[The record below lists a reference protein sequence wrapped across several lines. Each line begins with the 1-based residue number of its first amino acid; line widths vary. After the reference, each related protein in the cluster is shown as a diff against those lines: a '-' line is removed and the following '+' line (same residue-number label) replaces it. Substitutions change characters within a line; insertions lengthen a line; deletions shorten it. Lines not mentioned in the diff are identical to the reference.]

1 MPIWMNALGASGF
14 GMFYGYVAI
23 YILKRYLPPLAEQ
36 SPNVKELVSALVSL
50 AAGGIMGG
58 LVRSIDGINFIGA
71 YGIGLII
78 GATLNVAI
86 TIWLGLRTNKN

>member
-1 MPIWMNALGASGF
+1 MPTWINALGASGF

-36 SPNVKELVSALVSL
+36 TPQVKELVSALISL
-50 AAGGIMGG
+50 AAGGVMGI

-71 YGIGLII
+71 YGIGLVL
-78 GATLNVAI
+78 GAALNVVV
-86 TIWLGLRTNKN
+86 TIWLGLKAKNT